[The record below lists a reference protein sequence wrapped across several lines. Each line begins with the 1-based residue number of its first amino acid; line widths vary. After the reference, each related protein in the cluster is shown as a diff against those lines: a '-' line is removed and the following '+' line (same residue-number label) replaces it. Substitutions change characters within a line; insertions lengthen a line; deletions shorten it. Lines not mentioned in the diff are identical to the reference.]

1 MIAVLICVTFLLC
14 TAVIS
19 EFSVG
24 NDAEDNERYA
34 PIAAEFSH
42 LLNEFDENGMTRL
55 MVAAKTGQLQSL
67 KDYIAGGADVNLET
81 ADKNTALLLAVRGGF
96 YYTSVELV
104 RAKSD
109 LNHKNSNGMSA
120 LLLAIV
126 GGHHDL
132 AVNIIDAGAD
142 PNIANADGSS
152 ALVMAAQGGSKIVVE
167 SLIRSGALLDL
178 TSEGGDTA
186 LMFAS
191 ATGHVDIVS
200 LLLAKGAR
208 IDIANKRGFT
218 ALMFAALRGHSQ
230 VIEALVRHDRST
242 LHARDEMGRAA
253 LDHAIASNRQAAVE
267 ALVALGADMPRSGF
281 RVSDEV
287 MKKRA
292 ALLAELSKPA
302 FTARRGKPGEL

>member
-1 MIAVLICVTFLLC
+1 MMIGVLVFVCLILIVSSAAVLEVSI
-14 TAVIS
+14 
-19 EFSVG
+19 G
-24 NDAEDNERYA
+24 NDGEDGEKYA
-34 PIAAEFSH
+34 PVPAEFSR
-42 LLNEFDENGMTRL
+42 LLNEFDDNGMTRL
-55 MVAAKTGQLQSL
+55 MVAAKTGQLKSL
-67 KDYIAGGADVNLET
+67 KDYIAGGADIHLET

-104 RAKSD
+104 HAKSN
-109 LNHKNSNGMSA
+109 LNHKNSNGMTA

-126 GGHHDL
+126 GGHHDI

-152 ALVMAAQGGSKIVVE
+152 ALVMAAQGGSKTVVE

-191 ATGHVDIVS
+191 ATGHVEIVK

-208 IDIANKRGFT
+208 VDITNNRGYT
-218 ALMFAALRGHSQ
+218 ALMFAALRGHGQ
-230 VIEALVRHDRST
+230 VIECIVRQDRST
-242 LHARDEMGRAA
+242 LYARDAMGRAA
-253 LDHAIASNRQAAVE
+253 LDHAIASNRQSAVE

-281 RVSDEV
+281 RVGEEV
-287 MKKRA
+287 MARRA
-292 ALLAELSKPA
+292 AFLAELSKPVVL
-302 FTARRGKPGEL
+302 RGKHEL